1 MNWQPIT
8 QSSIGQ
14 PVLHSNQSV
23 KGSVLSG
30 PGLPAAL
37 KTLVDEARS
46 GEVLRVMSPVID
58 DPDAVSW
65 LRQARQRGVVVR
77 ILTTLMDRHGIHTK
91 GWDASQNIEAHGE
104 CIRELAES
112 GCNVRSS
119 RTTPHG
125 KFVLSSSGKMW
136 FGSAN
141 LSVGSL
147 KGRAVEA
154 AMLLNESIVSSQI
167 QTVFDQVWASSPYR
181 MVHRQGAILIDEKAS
196 SEYTPFDY
204 DPPADTICVWTSAP
218 GVSFATR
225 GINRLLDSAI
235 SEILL
240 VSMSLYDLNRV
251 PEIQEALLR
260 AIQRGVKVRAV
271 VRKEHFEDE
280 ERKGLYPDPATRA
293 LLESGM
299 ELLGVPGLHAKGFL
313 VDNAWCG
320 IQSANFNPYSLD
332 WKRDEC
338 NVEFVLAG
346 RTIDPLL
353 MVYAGCLR
361 HLCNQATHQMCV
373 NHS

>member
-1 MNWQPIT
+1 MNWRPIT
-8 QSSIGQ
+8 QGSIRE
-14 PVLHSNQSV
+14 PVLHTAQS
-23 KGSVLSG
+23 GIEMILSG
-30 PGLPAAL
+30 PLIPAAL
-37 KTLVDEARS
+37 KTLVDEAVS

-104 CIRELAES
+104 SIRELAES

-125 KFVLSSSGKMW
+125 KFVLSISGKMW

-154 AMLLNESIVSSQI
+154 AMLLNESIVSSQV
-167 QTVFDQVWASSPYR
+167 QAVFDQVWASSPYR

-196 SEYTPFDY
+196 SGYTPFKY
-204 DPPADTICVWTSAP
+204 DPPADTIWVWTSAP
-218 GVSFATR
+218 GASSATR

-260 AIQRGVKVRAV
+260 ALQRGVNVRAV

-280 ERKGLYPDPATRA
+280 ERKGLYPDPSTRA

-299 ELLGVPGLHAKGFL
+299 ELLGVPRLHAKGFL
-313 VDNAWCG
+313 VDDAFCG

-332 WKRDEC
+332 YYRDEC

-353 MVYAGCLR
+353 MVYARWLR
-361 HLCNQATHQMCV
+361 HLCNQATHQM
-373 NHS
+373 

>member
-8 QSSIGQ
+8 QGSIRQ
-14 PVLHSNQSV
+14 PVLHSAQSG
-23 KGSVLSG
+23 KGTILSG

-91 GWDASQNIEAHGE
+91 GWDASQNIEAHGDS
-104 CIRELAES
+104 IRELAES

-125 KFVLSSSGKMW
+125 KFVLASSGKMW

-154 AMLLNESIVSSQI
+154 ALLLDHSSVSSQI
-167 QTVFDQVWASSPYR
+167 QTVFDQIWVSSPYR
-181 MVHRQGAILIDEKAS
+181 MVHRQGAILIDEKTS
-196 SEYTPFDY
+196 SDFSPSDH
-204 DPPADTICVWTSAP
+204 DPQKDAICVWSSAP
-218 GVSFATR
+218 SVPFATR
-225 GINRLLDSAI
+225 GINRLLNSATN
-235 SEILL
+235 EILL
-240 VSMSLYDLNRV
+240 VSMSLYDLIEV
-251 PEIQEALLR
+251 PEIQKTLLS
-260 AIQRGVKVRAV
+260 AIQRGVKVCAV
-271 VRKEHFEDE
+271 VRKEHFESE
-280 ERKGLYPDPATRA
+280 ERKGLYPDPATRE

-299 ELLGVPGLHAKGFL
+299 ELLGVSGLHAKGFL
-313 VDNAWCG
+313 VDDSWCG

-332 WKRDEC
+332 YRRNES
-338 NVEFVLAG
+338 NIEIAIIG
-346 RTIDPLL
+346 RSRESPLSA
-353 MVYAGCLR
+353 YAAWLRLVADSASHRLCLG
-361 HLCNQATHQMCV
+361 
-373 NHS
+373 